1 MNSMKAVRIH
11 AYGGPVVLFHEDAPR
26 PEAGDGEVL
35 VRVAAAGVNPI
46 DCKVRAGQLRQ
57 LLPLTMPWT
66 PGLDLSGTV
75 EALGSNRTDL
85 KVGTEVFGRAD
96 LPRAGAYAEYVAVT
110 AANLVP
116 KPAAIAHEYAAAV
129 PLAALTAWQAI
140 VPKGS
145 LEIRPDQTLLILGAA
160 GGVGSMAVQIARWR
174 GARVIAAARG
184 SQAAYLRELG
194 VDKVVDS
201 ADLQKAGE
209 VDAVLDL
216 VDGEVAERAWKQ
228 VRRGGAFASIVAPPS
243 TDEAAAREARI
254 VRTSTQTS
262 EAHLAEIAEL
272 VASGI
277 LEVNVTKT
285 FPLKR
290 AADAHAALEAP
301 YAHGKL
307 VLTTR

>member
-1 MNSMKAVRIH
+1 MTKMKAVRIH

-26 PEAGDGEVL
+26 PEPDAGEVL

-46 DCKVRAGQLRQ
+46 DCNVRAGQLRQ
-57 LLPLTMPWT
+57 LLPLIMPWT
-66 PGLDLSGTV
+66 PGLDFSGTV
-75 EALGSNRTDL
+75 EALGSNGTDL
-85 KVGTEVFGRAD
+85 KVGAEVFGKAD
-96 LPRAGAYAEYVAVT
+96 LPRAGAYAEYVAVA
-110 AANLVP
+110 AANLLP
-116 KPAAIAHEYAAAV
+116 KPAAIAHAYAAAV

-145 LEIRPDQTLLILGAA
+145 LDIEPDQTLLVLGAA

-184 SQAAYLRELG
+184 SQAAYLRRLG
-194 VDKVVDS
+194 VDKVVDP
-201 ADLQKAGE
+201 ADLQKAGQ

-228 VRRGGAFASIVAPPS
+228 VRRGGAFASTVGPPS
-243 TDEAAAREARI
+243 AEEAAAREAR
-254 VRTSTQTS
+254 VVLTSTQPS

-272 VASGI
+272 VASGV

-285 FPLKR
+285 FPLER

-301 YAHGKL
+301 GTRGKL

>member
-1 MNSMKAVRIH
+1 MNTMKAVRIH

-26 PEAGDGEVL
+26 PEPGAGEVL

-57 LLPLTMPWT
+57 MLPLTMPWT

-75 EALGSNRTDL
+75 EALGSNGTDL
-85 KVGTEVFGRAD
+85 KVGVEVFGSAD
-96 LPRAGAYAEYVAVT
+96 LPRAGAYAEYVTVA
-110 AANLVP
+110 AANLLP
-116 KPAAIAHEYAAAV
+116 KPAAIAHAHAAAV
-129 PLAALTAWQAI
+129 PLAALTAWQAL

-145 LEIRPDQTLLILGAA
+145 LDIEPGQTLLVLGAA

-174 GARVIAAARG
+174 GARVIAAVRG
-184 SQAAYLRELG
+184 SHAAYLRGLG
-194 VDKVVDS
+194 VDKVVDP

-228 VRRGGAFASIVAPPS
+228 VRRGGAFASTVAPPAP
-243 TDEAAAREARI
+243 EAAAARKAR
-254 VRTSTQTS
+254 VVLTSTPTS
-262 EAHLAEIAEL
+262 EAYLAEIAKL
-272 VASGI
+272 VASGTLKI
-277 LEVNVTKT
+277 MVTKT
-285 FPLKR
+285 FTLER

-301 YAHGKL
+301 GTRGKL
-307 VLTTR
+307 VLTMR